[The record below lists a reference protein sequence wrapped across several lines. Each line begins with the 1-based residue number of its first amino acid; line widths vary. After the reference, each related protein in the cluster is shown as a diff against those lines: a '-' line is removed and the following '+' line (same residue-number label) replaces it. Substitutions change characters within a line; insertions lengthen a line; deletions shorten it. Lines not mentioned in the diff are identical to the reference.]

1 MGSYYLLFTPFPN
14 HQKQNNQS
22 DKYNNTHESAIS
34 CFMLASS
41 VMAMPLPLAAVAAL
55 LVFSLSA
62 DLVNCQRYIVPEARL
77 EFQNPRGLKISIPG
91 KYLLNL
97 QILVF

>member
-1 MGSYYLLFTPFPN
+1 MYYYRSLRSPTTKSRITSRTSIII
-14 HQKQNNQS
+14 HMR
-22 DKYNNTHESAIS
+22 HESAIS
-34 CFMLASS
+34 CYMLASS
-41 VMAMPLPLAAVAAL
+41 VMAMPLPLAVVAAV

-91 KYLLNL
+91 E
-97 QILVF
+97 

>member
-1 MGSYYLLFTPFPN
+1 
-14 HQKQNNQS
+14 
-22 DKYNNTHESAIS
+22 
-34 CFMLASS
+34 MLASS
-41 VMAMPLPLAAVAAL
+41 VMAMPLTLAAVAAL

-91 KYLLNL
+91 EYLLNL
-97 QILVF
+97 QILIFLDLICIFLRLIVIARLTKF

>member
-1 MGSYYLLFTPFPN
+1 
-14 HQKQNNQS
+14 
-22 DKYNNTHESAIS
+22 
-34 CFMLASS
+34 MLASS

-62 DLVNCQRYIVPEARL
+62 DIVNCQRYIVPEARL

-91 KYLLNL
+91 EYLLNL
-97 QILVF
+97 QILIFLDLICIFLRLIVIARLTKF